1 MEERETISQGVYI
14 VGTEAQAC
22 KSVVVLALM
31 EHLAG
36 QGRKVSFFRPV
47 IRPLEGDGLLCLI
60 KPSHL

>member
-14 VGTEAQAC
+14 VGTEAQIG

-36 QGRKVSFFRPV
+36 Q
-47 IRPLEGDGLLCLI
+47 
-60 KPSHL
+60 